1 MNRFANDQRGSLT
14 KTGCLLF
21 GLVGGASCCC
31 WPSSSWRGLTEIIC
45 FDKVKRM
52 KTFFLHRSSRF
63 DSNSWAVR
71 FKLFVKTLALLSFYL
86 IPGMSWGQAVQVGV
100 AKLDV
105 TPTHPTL
112 LAGYGGRPGEHEG
125 VDTRLW
131 ARALAIGQQKPVVL
145 VAVDNCGVPAQV
157 VKVIQRHLADSH
169 QLAPEQ
175 VVIASTH
182 THNAPTLN
190 GYAPIVWGSRV
201 TAEQAARTDRYTQ
214 WLVKKVIEAAS
225 LALAA
230 RKPASLSWGQ
240 GRASF
245 GGNRREVAGGKWQ
258 GFGFQ
263 VDGPV
268 DHSVPVMVARDVNGL
283 PFAVWT
289 NYACHCTTVGGRNHV
304 GGDWAGYVNEMIEK
318 NFTSVI
324 ALTTIGCGADIGPQ
338 PSGNLRL
345 AQEHGQT
352 LGSEVKRLIGGRL
365 AALSGEPTSSRKDFA
380 LPLAQAAARQVFEKQ
395 AKGDGYYADRA
406 ASVLEYKRRHG
417 KIQTEV
423 PYTVTCWRFGEELAI
438 VFLAGEVVVD
448 YSVRLKTELDWRRLW
463 LNGWCNDVPSYI
475 PSRRVLSEGGYEAD
489 FSQVYYALPAP
500 YAPEL
505 EDQIVQQV
513 TSLVGSVYEN
523 KKSDRAV
530 PDFLA
535 PPGVMERF
543 ADSIDSWQVNLSP
556 ELRRGLEPFGRVS
569 GDSINGF
576 QQLLT
581 ENPQRSR
588 WYNYSGWQT
597 NRPFIRQTD
606 QKQSLK
612 WITSPT
618 PGLGSVVTF
627 LFAGGLG
634 WQSEPATDGFEMMLA
649 GRQMVELDVTRH
661 SKSWQSADGQ
671 VQLHYLVTWQSD
683 TDSGGLFYLKVP
695 RELLDA
701 KNRLTVEVRS
711 RGTGSQRWFALDD
724 VPTAKQVE
732 RLILDALER
741 AE

>member
-1 MNRFANDQRGSLT
+1 M
-14 KTGCLLF
+14 
-21 GLVGGASCCC
+21 
-31 WPSSSWRGLTEIIC
+31 E
-45 FDKVKRM
+45 
-52 KTFFLHRSSRF
+52 TFFLHRSSRF
-63 DSNSWAVR
+63 DSNTWGVGL
-71 FKLFVKTLALLSFYL
+71 KLVVKTLALLLVYL
-86 IPGMSWGQAVQVGV
+86 IPAMLWGQAVQVGA

-182 THNAPTLN
+182 THNAPALN

-201 TAEQAARTDRYTQ
+201 TSEQAARTDRYTQ
-214 WLVKKVIEAAS
+214 WLVKKVVKTAS

-245 GGNRREVAGGKWQ
+245 GGNRRELAEGKWQ
-258 GFGFQ
+258 GFGIQF
-263 VDGPV
+263 DGPV

-304 GGDWAGYVNEMIEK
+304 GGDWAGYVNETIEQD
-318 NFTSVI
+318 FASAI

-338 PSGNLRL
+338 PSGSLRL
-345 AQEHGQT
+345 AQQHGQA
-352 LGSEVKRLIGGRL
+352 LGSEVKRLIGSTL
-365 AALSGEPTSSRKDFA
+365 AALPGEPTSSRKDFS
-380 LPLAQAAARQVFEKQ
+380 LPLAPAAARQVFEEQ
-395 AKGDGYYADRA
+395 AKGEGYYADRA
-406 ASVLEYKRRHG
+406 ASVLEYEARHG

-423 PYTVTCWRFGEELAI
+423 PYTVTCWKFGEGLAI

-475 PSRRVLSEGGYEAD
+475 PSRRVLAEGGYEAD
-489 FSQVYYALPAP
+489 FSQVYYALPGP

-513 TSLVGSVYEN
+513 TSLVGPVYEN
-523 KKSDRAV
+523 RESDRVAPNFLV
-530 PDFLA
+530 PPD
-535 PPGVMERF
+535 VMERF
-543 ADSIDSWQVNLSP
+543 AESIDSWQANLSP
-556 ELRRGLEPFGRVS
+556 ELRRGLDSIGRLSV
-569 GDSINGF
+569 GSINGY
-576 QQLLT
+576 QRLLT

-588 WYNYSGWQT
+588 WYNYSGGQT

-612 WITSPT
+612 WNTSST
-618 PGLGSVVTF
+618 SANGSVVNF

-634 WQSEPATDGFEMMLA
+634 WQSEPATDGFEMVLA
-649 GRQMVELDVTRH
+649 GRQTVELDVTRH

-683 TDSGGLFYLKVP
+683 TDSGGLFYLEVP

-701 KNRLTVEVRS
+701 KDRLTIEVRS

-724 VPTAKQVE
+724 VPSAKQVE

-741 AE
+741 GE